1 MATAYTDTVLNYSG
15 ILYSKTNN
23 NTPLLD
29 AVYSRGK
36 TFGDGVFGTGRRKVN
51 SIEFAV
57 SSGYDV
63 GAGAQPEISESS
75 STVAPAATPVVRDQQ
90 KNAIQIFQNSVDVSY
105 LKQSANGQMAGLN
118 IAGQENNVPNELD
131 FQVAA
136 KMTLTKKDLNATL
149 INGVYQEGTSNTV
162 AWKSRGL
169 VAGITT
175 NVATGTEF
183 TADSLNAAMTAAMA
197 RGFTFD
203 DGKIELWVNP
213 ADLSTINTTFSGL
226 TGFGLPAS
234 RTEGGVAITTILTN
248 YGNVEVHY
256 DAMIAAGTYLLL
268 NMGEIAIAELD
279 VPTKGNFFYEALSK
293 VGAAEKGQIYG
304 QAGIDYG
311 AEWKHIKFTVGA

>member
-15 ILYSKTNN
+15 MLYSKTNN

-29 AVYSRGK
+29 AVYTRGK

-51 SIEFAV
+51 SVEFV
-57 SSGYDV
+57 LSSGYDV
-63 GAGAQPEISESS
+63 GAGSQPEISESA
-75 STVAPAATPVVRDQQ
+75 STVAPAAVPVTRDQQ
-90 KNAIQIFQNSVDVSY
+90 KNAVQIFQKSVDVSY
-105 LKQSANGQMAGLN
+105 LKQSANGSMAGLN
-118 IAGQENNVPNELD
+118 IAGAANNVPNELD

-136 KMTLTKKDLNATL
+136 KLTLTKKDLNATL
-149 INGVYQEGTSNTV
+149 INGVYQEGANNAV

-169 VAGITT
+169 VTGITT
-175 NVATGTEF
+175 NVTEGNEF
-183 TADSLNAAMTAAMA
+183 TADTLNAAMTAALA

-213 ADLSTINTTFSGL
+213 ANLSTINETFSGL

-234 RTEGGVAITTILTN
+234 RTEGGVAITSILTN
-248 YGNVEVHY
+248 FGNVEVHY
-256 DAMIAAGTYLLL
+256 DAMIAANTYLLL
-268 NMGEIAIAELD
+268 NMGELAIAELD
-279 VPTKGNFFYEALSK
+279 VPNKGNFFYEALSK

-311 AEWKHIKFTVGA
+311 AEWKHIKFTVNG

>member
-15 ILYSKTNN
+15 MLYSKTNN

-51 SIEFAV
+51 SIEFV
-57 SSGYDV
+57 LSSGYDV
-63 GAGAQPEISESS
+63 GAGSQPEISEAS
-75 STVAPAATPVVRDQQ
+75 STVAPAAVPVTRDQQ
-90 KNAIQIFQNSVDVSY
+90 KNAVQIFQKSVDVSY
-105 LKQSANGQMAGLN
+105 LKQSATGTMAGLN
-118 IAGQENNVPNELD
+118 IAGQSNNVPNELD

-149 INGVYQEGTSNTV
+149 INGVYQEGANNNT

-169 VAGITT
+169 KAGIVT
-175 NVATGTEF
+175 NAVEGAF
-183 TADSLNAAMTAAMA
+183 TADALNSAMTAAFE

-203 DGKIELWVNP
+203 DGRIELWVNP
-213 ADLSTINTTFSGL
+213 ANLSKINEVFSGL
-226 TGFGLPAS
+226 TGFGLPSS

-248 YGNVEVHY
+248 FGNVEVHY
-256 DAMIAAGTYLLL
+256 DAMIDANTYLLL
-268 NMGEIAIAELD
+268 NMGEIAVAELD
-279 VPTKGNFFYEALSK
+279 VPSKGNFFYESLAK
-293 VGAAEKGQIYG
+293 TGAAEKGQIYG

-311 AEWKHIKFTVGA
+311 AEWKHIKFTVA